1 MEDGGKWNVF
11 SLSLFRVSFSDPW
24 AKLEGFSWNSFW
36 LFLIPT
42 ASVLTSGQGIPE
54 GKEMAN
60 SPLGWWYFESWSPP
74 LCLKLFTFQS
84 SRRTAPCFPVQLRA
98 PAAGQAD
105 LPKYVFGSLQLEPNC
120 LKRARPT
127 RMQAGGSPFYS
138 RPWARSRRGR
148 GEQGTRPSWGCSGH
162 GTAPRGTPT
171 NQSRPRS

>member
-84 SRRTAPCFPVQLRA
+84 SRRTAPCFPVQLRSVIGMVVA
-98 PAAGQAD
+98 IYFLFTLVWNFLLRSFNNFP
-105 LPKYVFGSLQLEPNC
+105 
-120 LKRARPT
+120 
-127 RMQAGGSPFYS
+127 S
-138 RPWARSRRGR
+138 RCYCAVSVI
-148 GEQGTRPSWGCSGH
+148 
-162 GTAPRGTPT
+162 
-171 NQSRPRS
+171 

>member
-24 AKLEGFSWNSFW
+24 AKLGGFSWNSFW

-84 SRRTAPCFPVQLRA
+84 SRRTAPCFPVQLHSVIGMVVA
-98 PAAGQAD
+98 IYLLFTLVWNFLLCSFNNFP
-105 LPKYVFGSLQLEPNC
+105 
-120 LKRARPT
+120 
-127 RMQAGGSPFYS
+127 S
-138 RPWARSRRGR
+138 RCYCAVSVI
-148 GEQGTRPSWGCSGH
+148 
-162 GTAPRGTPT
+162 
-171 NQSRPRS
+171 